1 MAANRVRKRPAK
13 GETAAPTAAA
23 TSTPTIKR
31 VNLAL
36 QGGGAHGA
44 FAWGVLDRLLEDGRL
59 EFDAVSATSAGA
71 MNATA
76 LAYCLTV
83 GGREGARAELAKFRK
98 KISDAGARGPLV
110 PSWLDK
116 ATRNW
121 SLPTSPNFLFF
132 DILSR
137 VMSPYQLNPLN
148 MNPLRDVL
156 TECVDFGRMAY
167 PVAYDRSAY
176 CVRDV
181 AAGRC

>member
-76 LAYCLTV
+76 LAYGLTV
-83 GGREGARAELAKFRK
+83 GGREGPRPNSRSSANRRASRAFISARRRVASSRNVLMESWSWATSDSVRICSP
-98 KISDAGARGPLV
+98 IS
-110 PSWLDK
+110 
-116 ATRNW
+116 
-121 SLPTSPNFLFF
+121 FLRFAF
-132 DILSR
+132 S
-137 VMSPYQLNPLN
+137 
-148 MNPLRDVL
+148 
-156 TECVDFGRMAY
+156 
-167 PVAYDRSAY
+167 SANSSFSY
-176 CVRDV
+176 SFSK
-181 AAGRC
+181 